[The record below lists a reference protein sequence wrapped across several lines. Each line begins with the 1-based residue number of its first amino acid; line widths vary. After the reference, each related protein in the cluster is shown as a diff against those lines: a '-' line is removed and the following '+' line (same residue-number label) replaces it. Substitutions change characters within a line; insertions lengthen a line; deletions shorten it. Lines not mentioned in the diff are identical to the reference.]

1 MAQPADQ
8 VGVGM
13 AATTSPL
20 TREQLLLEV
29 GGPSRFRSLL
39 EFVKQEP
46 LASIMGLLTLVMVLM
61 AIFAPFITQ
70 HSPTELV
77 SQPLRDPSP
86 SHPFGTDEFGRDLFS
101 RIVYGARISLAVG
114 FLATGIGVALSFAI
128 GITTAYAGGWVDY
141 VVQRFVDAIQAVP
154 AVVLLLGIVVALGPS
169 LLSIVL
175 ALSVRSGIVS
185 SRVIRSAALGV
196 RSADFIAAAES
207 IGATRMRVI
216 LRHLAPNVLP
226 IALVLGSVSLST
238 NIIAEASISFLG
250 FGLKPPEPSWG
261 RMLSDGRTY
270 MLSAPILIIIP
281 TAALAIVVLSANL
294 LGDAVRD
301 RLDPRLRV

>member
-1 MAQPADQ
+1 M
-8 VGVGM
+8 
-13 AATTSPL
+13 ATTASPL
-20 TREQLLLEV
+20 TRDHLNEASS
-29 GGPSRFRSLL
+29 GPSLLRSLWR
-39 EFVKQEP
+39 FCRQEP
-46 LASIMGLLTLVMVLM
+46 LASGMGVLTLVMILM
-61 AIFAPFITQ
+61 ALFAPFIT
-70 HSPTELV
+70 SYAPNELV
-77 SQPLRDPSP
+77 SEPLRDPSAE
-86 SHPFGTDEFGRDLFS
+86 HPFGTDEFGRDLFT
-101 RIVYGARISLAVG
+101 RIVYGARVSLAVG

-141 VVQRFVDAIQAVP
+141 VVQRIVDAVQAVP

-169 LLSIVL
+169 LASIVL

-185 SRVIRSAALGV
+185 SRVIRSATLGI
-196 RSADFIAAAES
+196 RSADFIAAAEAV
-207 IGATRMRVI
+207 GATRARVI
-216 LRHLAPNVLP
+216 VRHLAPNVMP
-226 IALVLGSVSLST
+226 IALVLGSVSLSA

-250 FGLKPPEPSWG
+250 FGLKPPEPTWG

-281 TAALAIVVLSANL
+281 TTALAIVVLAANL

>member
-1 MAQPADQ
+1 M
-8 VGVGM
+8 
-13 AATTSPL
+13 TTTTGRLVEEDIFRTTQTLSAVSSL
-20 TREQLLLEV
+20 W
-29 GGPSRFRSLL
+29 RFCR
-39 EFVKQEP
+39 QEP
-46 LASIMGLLTLVMVLM
+46 LASAFGLLTIIMTLM
-61 AIFAPFITQ
+61 AIFAPLITAY
-70 HSPTELV
+70 SPTELV
-77 SQPLRDPSP
+77 TRPLVGPSP

-101 RIVYGARISLAVG
+101 RVVYGARVSLAVG

-128 GITTAYAGGWVDY
+128 GVTSAYSGGWLDF
-141 VVQRFVDAIQAVP
+141 VVQRIVDAVQAVP

-169 LLSIVL
+169 LASIVL

-185 SRVIRSAALGV
+185 SRVIRSATLGI

-207 IGATRMRVI
+207 LGASKIRVI
-216 LRHLAPNVLP
+216 FRHLAPNVLP

-250 FGLKPPEPSWG
+250 FGLRPPEPTWG
-261 RMLSDGRTY
+261 RMLSDGRAY
-270 MLSAPILIIIP
+270 MLSAPILIVIP